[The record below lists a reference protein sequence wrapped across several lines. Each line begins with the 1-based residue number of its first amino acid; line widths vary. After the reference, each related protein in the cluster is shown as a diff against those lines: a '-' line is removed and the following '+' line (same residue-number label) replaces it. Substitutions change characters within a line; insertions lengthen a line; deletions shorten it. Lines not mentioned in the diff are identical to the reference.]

1 MSYRDDAIAARADFA
16 EDGGSV
22 VVAWEVTADFVPG
35 QPDPAPQVFGY
46 TAPGIVA
53 EYNFKQTGTQADSL
67 IQAGDRNL
75 FLAACDEHGKPLAA
89 PPFGATVTL
98 ADGSAYSVHNCK
110 ALQPDGMTA
119 ILFDITIR
127 R

>member
-16 EDGGSV
+16 EDGGNV
-22 VVAWEVTADFVPG
+22 VVAWTITPDYVPG
-35 QPDPAPQVFGY
+35 QPDPVPQAFGY
-46 TAPGIVA
+46 TAPGVVA
-53 EYNFKQTGTQADSL
+53 EYKASHTGVQPDSL

-75 FLAACDEHGKPLAA
+75 FMAACDEHGNPLAA
-89 PPFGATVTL
+89 PPFGAVVTL
-98 ADGSAYSVHNCK
+98 ADGSAYKVHNCK
-110 ALQPDGMTA
+110 AIQPDGLTA